1 MGRLYDAKRHP
12 MRAHCRTRMAKVVW
26 APGISTVS
34 GALSKINKKSPHAAD
49 QQMLLATH
57 RMAPT
62 TSTDCSRIYLRGIE
76 SVTRTTPVTS
86 DETLARQR
94 FGGICRAVNV
104 RRKNLSTIAA
114 DTAAFNAQKE
124 TGYKTLYQYLWH
136 VCAEDYDKS
145 QG

>member
-1 MGRLYDAKRHP
+1 MPPSGISSAYLPNAS
-12 MRAHCRTRMAKVVW
+12 RTRMAKVVW

-34 GALSKINKKSPHAAD
+34 GALSKINKKSSHAAD
-49 QQMLLATH
+49 QKMLLATH
-57 RMAPT
+57 RKAPT

-76 SVTRTTPVTS
+76 SVTRSTPVTS

-94 FGGICRAVNV
+94 FGAIVRAVAV

>member
-12 MRAHCRTRMAKVVW
+12 MRAHCRTRMALVKWNSAIDYVK
-26 APGISTVS
+26 
-34 GALSKINKKSPHAAD
+34 GALSKPKKQDGHLHGD
-49 QQMLLATH
+49 YLIGTH
-57 RMAPT
+57 REAPT
-62 TSTDCSRIYLRGIE
+62 TNPNCTRAYVKEADAYK
-76 SVTRTTPVTS
+76 RTTPVTS

-94 FGGICRAVNV
+94 FGAIVRAVAV

-136 VCAEDYDKS
+136 ECAEEYDLA